1 MIETPNS
8 KLLNAIIVL
17 SIVLILVIV
26 SSILSEKYEKNITHY
41 LKQSIEQPIENFAN
55 YQDVKTKTINWCK
68 KMQAVGLLTPD
79 QYDQCVATFKDVTKG
94 VLPKEFKVP
103 NTGLARNFS
112 LYNTNPHDD
121 SGQLSSSITG
131 GNTNNTMIVTQTG
144 LYMGCKPDNTIYF
157 IKNINDPT
165 INQQELYFTLVPQ
178 TSDIYAI
185 MSPYKRYLIA
195 SVNPNNNNSIPTTNS
210 INVEYSGNDTYSV
223 DKDGNIIP
231 ITTTAN
237 MVNNIPVPAKIIN
250 TEWTASFTGDN
261 IGPMSTWTVSKV
273 NNTVTF
279 ESIQYN
285 GFFISF
291 NDNNSS
297 LEIIYGSDDSTMW
310 TMVPKEQTNVN
321 NKYGVYTGAE
331 FVVAGENILQKIKT
345 IKVKI
350 ICLNAIRN
358 GLVNLQ
364 DMIRNNYTNI
374 TQYMQSKLS
383 SDAANGLNENDI
395 NTVLN
400 KITSMKDYYLQQIEP
415 EIKNIDIVLST
426 LNDDDV
432 VIEYNKYLSDL
443 YSELSS
449 VKIRV
454 VNNNKIIG
462 RQQDSYDSVNIDYA
476 DIIQKQRQVKDADK
490 TSKLNIDLVNNYTAQ
505 TSYLL
510 YIYPLLIL
518 ILSIALLYL
527 TYLTIMKFKTN
538 IYDKH

>member
-26 SSILSEKYEKNITHY
+26 SSILYEKYEKYITYY
-41 LKQSIEQPIENFAN
+41 LKQSIKQPIENFAN

-144 LYMGCKPDNTIYF
+144 LYMACKPDNTIYF

-210 INVEYSGNDTYSV
+210 INAEYTGNDTYSI

-237 MVNNIPVPAKIIN
+237 MVNNIPVPTKIIN

-297 LEIIYGSDDSTMW
+297 LEIVYGSDDSTMW

-321 NKYGVYTGAE
+321 NKYGVYTGVE
-331 FVVAGENILQKIKT
+331 FVVAGENILQKIKN

-358 GLVNLQ
+358 GLINLQ

-374 TQYMQSKLS
+374 AQYMQSKLS
-383 SDAANGLNENDI
+383 SNAATGLNENDI

-415 EIKNIDIVLST
+415 EVKNIDTVLSS

-449 VKIRV
+449 VKIRI

-462 RQQDSYDSVNIDYA
+462 RQQDSYDSVNTDYA
-476 DIIQKQRQVKDADK
+476 DIIQKQRKVKEADE

-527 TYLTIMKFKTN
+527 TYLTIMKYKVN
-538 IYDKH
+538 IYDKY

>member
-1 MIETPNS
+1 
-8 KLLNAIIVL
+8 
-17 SIVLILVIV
+17 
-26 SSILSEKYEKNITHY
+26 
-41 LKQSIEQPIENFAN
+41 
-55 YQDVKTKTINWCK
+55 
-68 KMQAVGLLTPD
+68 MQNVGLLTPD
-79 QYDQCVATFKDVTKG
+79 QYDQCVGTFKDVTKG

-144 LYMGCKPDNTIYF
+144 LYMACKPDNTIYF

-185 MSPYKRYLIA
+185 MSPYKRYLIS
-195 SVNPNNNNSIPTTNS
+195 SVNPNNNNSIPTTNG
-210 INVEYSGNDTYSV
+210 INDEYTGNDTYSI

-231 ITTTAN
+231 ITTTAIV
-237 MVNNIPVPAKIIN
+237 VNNIPVPTKIIN
-250 TEWTASFTGDN
+250 TEWTASFTGEK

-285 GFFISF
+285 GFFMSF
-291 NDNNSS
+291 NDTNNS
-297 LEIIYGSDDSTMW
+297 LEIIYGSDESTMW

-321 NKYGVYTGAE
+321 NKYGVYTGVE
-331 FVVAGENILQKIKT
+331 FVVAAENILQKIKN

-358 GLVNLQ
+358 GLTNLQ

-383 SDAANGLNENDI
+383 SNAANGLNENDI

-462 RQQDSYDSVNIDYA
+462 RQQDSYDSVNTNYA
-476 DIIQKQRQVKDADK
+476 DIIQKQRQVKEADE

-527 TYLTIMKFKTN
+527 TYLTIMKYKVN
-538 IYDKH
+538 IYDKY